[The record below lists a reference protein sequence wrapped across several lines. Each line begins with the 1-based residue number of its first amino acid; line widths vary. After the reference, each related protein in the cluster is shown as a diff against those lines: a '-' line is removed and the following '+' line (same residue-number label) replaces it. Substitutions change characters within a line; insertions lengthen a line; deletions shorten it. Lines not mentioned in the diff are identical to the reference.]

1 VGFDSRSRMSKLPGQ
16 ARLDSYRE
24 RILNGPVLRTLL
36 WLGLP
41 PMVVQLVHVAYGV
54 ADSLWLSMYDEKA
67 IAVPRQ
73 VFPVLML
80 FSAAV
85 NALSAA
91 GSAVL
96 SQLVGARA
104 YDVVRVEASRFFTAS
119 LALGVSLS
127 TAFFLLRPLIFQH
140 VVMTPREIFDYVML
154 YSAVMSLDSALMAAV
169 TPLSTLLN
177 SFGET
182 RAPSAINVL
191 ALTVNIVL
199 DPFLVL
205 GIGPFPRLGVVGA
218 SATDVLGKV
227 ITLLGYHLLLRRR
240 FGWLKLGFDLSFT
253 AEWVRL
259 VLGISSPVF
268 VMMSTNSL
276 AFMLQQRIVNML
288 GVVVAT
294 AYSIGFVV
302 LDIADG
308 MLWGLLGAIS
318 TMVGQSLGAGDA
330 RRAREVALKAS
341 AFIAA
346 AVAAGAA
353 FVYVFRVQLVRVFA
367 SSPEVVEESVRF
379 LETILVGLPFFA
391 IFMAGNSAGR
401 GSGHT
406 LVPTVIGMVRLWLI
420 RVAGS
425 YLLAIQLG
433 MGSLGVWLAIMAS
446 NIIGGGLMLA
456 WIAKGDWARPV
467 VSKVVKG
474 SGARWG
480 ATGTSTPS

>member
-1 VGFDSRSRMSKLPGQ
+1 MSRLPGQ

-54 ADSLWLSMYDEKA
+54 ADSLWLSMYYEKA

-80 FSAAV
+80 FGAAV

-91 GSAVL
+91 GSAFL
-96 SQLVGARA
+96 SQLVGARV
-104 YDVVRVEASRFFTAS
+104 YDEVRVEASRFFTAGFT
-119 LALGVSLS
+119 LGVLLS
-127 TAFFLLRPLIFQH
+127 TALFLLRPLIFQH
-140 VVMTPREIFDYVML
+140 IVVTPPEIFDYVML
-154 YSAVMSLDSALMAAV
+154 YSAVMSLDSVLMAAV
-169 TPLSTLLN
+169 MPLSTLLN

-182 RAPSAINVL
+182 RAPSAVNVI
-191 ALTVNIVL
+191 ALLVNMVL

-227 ITLLGYHLLLRRR
+227 ITLLGYHLLLSRR
-240 FGWLKLGFDLSFT
+240 FGWLKLGFNFSFT
-253 AEWVRL
+253 AEWVRA

-268 VMMSTNSL
+268 IMMSTSSL

-308 MLWGLLGAIS
+308 ILWGLLGAVS
-318 TMVGQSLGAGDA
+318 TMVGQCLGAGDA
-330 RRAREVALKAS
+330 RRAREVALRAS
-341 AFIAA
+341 AFVAA
-346 AVAAGAA
+346 AVTIGAV
-353 FVYVFRVQLVRVFA
+353 FVYTLRVQLVSVFA
-367 SSPEVVEESVRF
+367 SSPEVVNESVRF
-379 LETILVGLPFFA
+379 LETIVVGLPFFA
-391 IFMAGNSAGR
+391 VFMVGNSTGR

-406 LVPTVIGMVRLWLI
+406 LVPTLIGMTRLWLI

-446 NIIGGGLMLA
+446 NIIGGSLMLA
-456 WIAKGDWARPV
+456 WIAKGDWTKPV
-467 VSKVVKG
+467 VKKAARAPA
-474 SGARWG
+474 GAG
-480 ATGTSTPS
+480 VAATGT

>member
-1 VGFDSRSRMSKLPGQ
+1 MSRLPGH

-36 WLGLP
+36 WLGLA

-80 FSAAV
+80 FGAAV

-104 YDVVRVEASRFFTAS
+104 YDEVRVEASRFFTAS
-119 LALGVSLS
+119 LTLGISLS

-169 TPLSTLLN
+169 MPLSTLLN

-182 RAPSAINVL
+182 RAPSAINVA
-191 ALTVNIVL
+191 ALTVNIIL

-218 SATDVLGKV
+218 SLTDVLGKV
-227 ITLLGYHLLLRRR
+227 ITLLGYRVLLRRR
-240 FGWLKLGFDLSFT
+240 FGWLKLGLSFGFT

-288 GVVVAT
+288 GVTVAT

-318 TMVGQSLGAGDA
+318 TMVGQSLGAGKA
-330 RRAREVALKAS
+330 ERAREVALKAS

-353 FVYVFRVQLVRVFA
+353 FVYLFRVQLVRVFA

-406 LVPTVIGMVRLWLI
+406 LVPTLIGMARLWLI
-420 RVAGS
+420 RVVGS
-425 YLLAIQLG
+425 YVLAIQLG

-446 NIIGGGLMLA
+446 NIVGGSLMLA
-456 WIAKGDWARPV
+456 WIAKGGWTKPV
-467 VSKVVKG
+467 VRSTVSVPARVG
-474 SGARWG
+474 GA
-480 ATGTSTPS
+480 ATGT

>member
-1 VGFDSRSRMSKLPGQ
+1 MSRLPGQ

-24 RILNGPVLRTLL
+24 RIVNGPVLRTLL

-91 GSAVL
+91 GSAFL

-104 YDVVRVEASRFFTAS
+104 YDEVRVEASRFFTAGFT
-119 LALGVSLS
+119 LGVLLG

-140 VVMTPREIFDYVML
+140 IVVTPPEIFDYVML
-154 YSAVMSLDSALMAAV
+154 YSAVMSLDSVLMAAV
-169 TPLSTLLN
+169 MLLSTLLS

-182 RAPSAINVL
+182 RAPSVVNVV
-191 ALTVNIVL
+191 ALSVNMVL
-199 DPFLVL
+199 DPLLVL

-227 ITLLGYHLLLRRR
+227 VTLLGYHLLLRRR
-240 FGWLKLGFDLSFT
+240 FSWLKLGLNFSFT
-253 AEWVRL
+253 AEWART
-259 VLGISSPVF
+259 VLRISSPIF

-276 AFMLQQRIVNML
+276 AFMLQQRIVNLL

-318 TMVGQSLGAGDA
+318 TMVGQSLGAGNP

-341 AFIAA
+341 VFIAA
-346 AVAAGAA
+346 AVAVGAA
-353 FVYVFRVQLVRVFA
+353 FVYALRVQLVRIFA

-379 LETILVGLPFFA
+379 LETILIGLPFFA
-391 IFMAGNSAGR
+391 IFMAGSSAGR

-406 LVPTVIGMVRLWLI
+406 LAPTLIGIVRLWAI

-425 YLLAIQLG
+425 YLLALQLG

-456 WIAKGDWARPV
+456 WIAKGGWTKPV
-467 VSKVVKG
+467 VRHAAVPRAG
-474 SGARWG
+474 GA
-480 ATGTSTPS
+480 ATGT